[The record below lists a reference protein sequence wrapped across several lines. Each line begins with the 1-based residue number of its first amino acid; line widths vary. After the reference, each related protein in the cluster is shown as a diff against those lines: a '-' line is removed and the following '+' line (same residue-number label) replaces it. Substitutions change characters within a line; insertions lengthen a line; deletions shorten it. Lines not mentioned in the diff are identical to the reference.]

1 MKNQMRVA
9 FFLAASLMASASTI
23 YTATCVTNNT
33 GNCNAL
39 APQFELTA
47 VNNGTS
53 VAFNLLNE
61 ATGLESV
68 IAAIY
73 FDTPNTFTGITSFTG
88 STGVS
93 FKLGGS
99 PANPPAANGFNTDFY
114 LTATPPPPHNGLGL
128 GDSIT
133 INLGVAP
140 LGNVDAALQDTQI
153 ALHVISFQ
161 DKSETLIFTPTDGI
175 NNHIDG
181 QVPEPT
187 TLGLV
192 GSALIGVGLLRK
204 RRKK

>member
-1 MKNQMRVA
+1 MKNQIRVA
-9 FFLAASLMASASTI
+9 LFLAASLMASASTI
-23 YTATCVTNNT
+23 YTPTCVTDNP
-33 GNCNAL
+33 GDCNAL
-39 APQFELTA
+39 LPQFELTA

-61 ATGLESV
+61 ATGLQSV

-73 FDTPNTFTGITSFTG
+73 FDSPNTFTGISSFTG

-93 FKLGGS
+93 FQVGGS
-99 PANPPAANGFNTDFY
+99 PANPPSANGFTTDFY

-140 LGNVDAALQDTQI
+140 SGNVDAALQNTQI
-153 ALHVISFQ
+153 AIHVISFEN
-161 DKSETLIFTPTDGI
+161 KSETLVFAPAGLVG
-175 NNHIDG
+175 NHNEG
-181 QVPEPT
+181 QAPEPA

-192 GSALIGVGLLRK
+192 GSALVGVGLITK

>member
-1 MKNQMRVA
+1 MKNQIRVVL
-9 FFLAASLMASASTI
+9 FLAASLVASASTI
-23 YTATCVTNNT
+23 YTPTCVTNNT

-53 VAFNLLNE
+53 VAFNLLNG
-61 ATGLESV
+61 ATGLDSV

-73 FDTPNTFTGITSFTG
+73 FDASNIFTGITSFTG

-99 PANPPAANGFNTDFY
+99 PGNPPGANGFTTDFY

-128 GDSIT
+128 GETISI
-133 INLGVAP
+133 NVGVVP
-140 LGNVDAALQDTQI
+140 SGNIDAALLGTQI

-161 DKSETLIFTPTDGI
+161 GASETLVFTGTNVID
-175 NNHIDG
+175 NHVDG
-181 QVPEPT
+181 QAPEPA
-187 TLGLV
+187 TLGVV
-192 GSALIGVGLLRK
+192 GSALVGVALLAK